1 MPNLVETLQPSKR
14 EEKLEWIYKPN
25 FYRLSR
31 QEDRVRLREL
41 MDTHPHMD
49 IVDSF
54 LGQMEEWVK
63 AKNPDRRWTHQE
75 LKAEVA
81 RQIGDTPVE
90 ELGVWVYYPWKQAI
104 IHLLDEEGFV
114 FVRTNRNRNKI
125 SAAEQEILYRQKIGI
140 IGLSVGQSIAMTLV
154 MERSVGELRLADF
167 DTLEL
172 SNLNRIRA
180 GVHELGIPKVV
191 VSAREIAEIDPF
203 LKVVCYTEGITEENI
218 DSFLTDDGPLSLVL
232 DECDSLDV
240 KVLIRLKA
248 RELGIPVVMDTS
260 DRGLIDVERFD
271 LEPNRP
277 IFHGLVEELDVDS
290 LKNLSNQEKIPFV
303 MKIVSYESMS
313 VRLKESLKEV
323 GTSLLT
329 WPQLASSVMLGAASG
344 ADVCRR
350 IALGQ
355 FRDSG
360 RYYIDLEE
368 LLRNR
373 QQNGTNDSSLQL

>member
-1 MPNLVETLQPSKR
+1 MQSISALLQSFAR
-14 EEKLEWIYKPN
+14 EEQEQWTYKPS
-25 FYRLSR
+25 FFRLSQ
-31 QEDRVRLREL
+31 QEDGVRLREL
-41 MDTHPHMD
+41 TKANPHLVV
-49 IVDSF
+49 VDSF
-54 LGQMEEWVK
+54 LGQKEEWIK
-63 AKNPDRRWTHQE
+63 ATNPERRWTQE
-75 LKAEVA
+75 ELQAEVA
-81 RQIGDTPVE
+81 RQVGDARIE
-90 ELGVWVYYPWKQAI
+90 ELGVWVYYPWKNTI
-104 IHLLDEEGFV
+104 VHLLDEEEFV

-125 SAAEQEILYRQKIGI
+125 TVAEQAVLCQQKIGI

-180 GVHELGIPKVV
+180 GVHELGVPKVV

-203 LKVVCYTEGITEENI
+203 LKVVCFTQGINEENM
-218 DSFLTDDGPLSLVL
+218 DLFLTDGGMLNLVL

-240 KVLIRLKA
+240 KVFIRLKA

-277 IFHGLVEELDVDS
+277 IFHGLVEELDVES
-290 LKNLSNQEKIPFV
+290 LRNLSNQEKIPFV

-313 VRLKESLKEV
+313 SRLKESLKEV
-323 GTSLLT
+323 GTSILT

-373 QQNGTNDSSLQL
+373 QQNDTNG